1 MTENIVTP
9 YQRRLVL
16 IEVMGNL
23 DEEKRRL
30 KACIP
35 GSSDEA
41 KQRIGN
47 EIEELQQRR
56 EAARLELAE
65 VNQLIKATKAVRH
78 RGGADVS
85 ISQLFVELARRHLE
99 KDDFDYL
106 YQQARQGATSA
117 KDL

>member
-1 MTENIVTP
+1 MAENIVTP

-16 IEVMGNL
+16 IETMGNL

-35 GSSDEA
+35 GSSGEA

-47 EIEELQQRR
+47 EIEELQQQR

-65 VNQLIKATKAVRH
+65 VNQLIKAGKAVRH

-85 ISQLFVELARRHLE
+85 VSQLFVELARRHLE
-99 KDDFDYL
+99 KEDFDYL
-106 YQQARQGATSA
+106 YHQALQAA
-117 KDL
+117 NCANDL